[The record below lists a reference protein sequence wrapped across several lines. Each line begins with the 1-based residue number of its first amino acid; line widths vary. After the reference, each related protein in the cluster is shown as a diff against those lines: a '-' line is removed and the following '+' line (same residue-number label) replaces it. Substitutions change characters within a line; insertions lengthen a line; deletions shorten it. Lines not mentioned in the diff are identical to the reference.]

1 MKKLLLAFLLL
12 LPFSAPAKAGV
23 PCSVPFTLVNGT
35 IADAGQVMANY
46 NAILTCLATGAA
58 ASGVNSDIT
67 ALTTLSP
74 PITGLC
80 GVNGLKMVNSIS
92 SPTTQITITYTQAT
106 VVNGTGGITG
116 GFNGSLT
123 LNLGASGAANSLDT
137 GAIAA
142 NTVYFIYLI
151 GNGTTIA
158 SLAST
163 SSTTP
168 SFPSGYSYLCRIGA
182 WETGTTAGLLSLVTR
197 GRRTQLIQAPT
208 LNVAANALYNA
219 NNIGSCTTGSL
230 VLTTFAGIPSTAAR
244 VIGAIV
250 YANGGEAWVS
260 SFNSVDFFSVGVELA
275 AAVSFVSLPFDLILP
290 SPSAFYVCNLGT
302 TSSPIAIGGWD
313 DNVNAN

>member
-1 MKKLLLAFLLL
+1 
-12 LPFSAPAKAGV
+12 
-23 PCSVPFTLVNGT
+23 VPFTLVNGT

-67 ALTTLSP
+67 SLTSLSP

-80 GVNGLKMVNSIS
+80 GVNGLSMVNGG
-92 SPTTQITITYTQAT
+92 SPGTQIAITFTQAV

-151 GNGTTIA
+151 GNGSTIA

-182 WETGTTAGLLSLVTR
+182 WETGTGSALLTLITKGKRTTLAQTSTTNTVAGAF
-197 GRRTQLIQAPT
+197 Q
-208 LNVAANALYNA
+208 N
-219 NNIGSCTTGSL
+219 GSTISTCATGGL
-230 VLTTFAGIPSTAAR
+230 ALTTFVGIPSTAGRAFGT
-244 VIGAIV
+244 IATQNGAEV
-250 YANGGEAWVS
+250 YVS
-260 SFNSVDFFSVGVELA
+260 SYATNNAVGQIDFSVGAEPNVA
-275 AAVSFVSLPFDLILP
+275 GFFNVQFDVILP
-290 SPSAFYVCNLGT
+290 VSKAFYVCNVSSAGT
-302 TSSPIAIGGWD
+302 GSVVIGGWD